1 MTKLLFFHYRH
12 PRTKFSI
19 SNSYQFV
26 PTRAQA
32 QHTFCVLLNFVY
44 YFVQVILQFH
54 FYDDPN
60 KGFLL
65 ELLWI

>member
-1 MTKLLFFHYRH
+1 MTKLLFF
-12 PRTKFSI
+12 TIGIQELNFSI

-26 PTRAQA
+26 PTMAQA
-32 QHTFCVLLNFVY
+32 QHTFCVLLNFIY
-44 YFVQVILQFH
+44 YFVQVILQFR